1 MIERLPRPG
10 RPSTVARLLVFSV
23 ALAAAL
29 AAALGAQQPAPTP
42 APDPGAAPAAGTPR
56 LVVEENHH
64 NYGRV
69 IQGELV
75 QHEYIVRNDGDGPL
89 LIKNVQ
95 AT

>member
-1 MIERLPRPG
+1 MTDRSPWTRRVITAAGLFV
-10 RPSTVARLLVFSV
+10 SLVSM
-23 ALAAAL
+23 ATI
-29 AAALGAQQPAPTP
+29 LGAQQPVPTPVP
-42 APDPGAAPAAGTPR
+42 APDPGASPATGTPR
-56 LVVEENHH
+56 LVVEMKDF

-75 QHEYIVRNDGDGPL
+75 QNEFIVRNDGDGPL